1 MSSNL
6 TERCKNAGVP
16 MVLFNRSQ
24 DIPYMSAVTSDNLEG
39 GRKIAEFL
47 ISNGH
52 KKIGFIAGWEGAS
65 TQRDREAGFI
75 SKLAEAKLTIHNR
88 QISNFVMDEAKE
100 ATRKMFSE
108 DPPDS
113 VFVANDHMALA
124 VMDTIRFELG
134 LKIPEDVSIVGYDDV
149 PAASW
154 PAYNLTTIRQP
165 VNKMIDETVKI
176 LMKKINNTQIK
187 AQRIKIAS
195 PLIIR
200 GSARI
205 KKG

>member
-6 TERCKNAGVP
+6 TERCKNASVP

-47 ISNGH
+47 ISTGH
-52 KKIGFIAGWEGAS
+52 KNWIYSWVEGAS

-75 SKLAEAKLTIHNR
+75 SKLAEFNMTIHNR
-88 QISNFVMDEAKE
+88 QIGNFVMEEAKE

-108 DPPDS
+108 DPPDA

-134 LKIPEDVSIVGYDDV
+134 LKIPDDVSVVGYDDV
-149 PAASW
+149 PA
-154 PAYNLTTIRQP
+154 L
-165 VNKMIDETVKI
+165 VG
-176 LMKKINNTQIK
+176 
-187 AQRIKIAS
+187 QRIT
-195 PLIIR
+195 
-200 GSARI
+200 
-205 KKG
+205 